1 MKLYK
6 VIFILFIVVAC
17 GKEQQPVVVPEC
29 LLSEQEMIDMMV
41 DFSLVKSAKSVGRK
55 DLKYS
60 GIKPLEYLYAKH
72 AVDTAVIKDN
82 LMYYNSDLKKS
93 KQLYDTVISILKKRE
108 EILKVVM
115 DSLSKDEEKNQKDDL
130 EDDDEDLSNDD

>member
-6 VIFILFIVVAC
+6 AIFILFIVVAC
-17 GKEQQPVVVPEC
+17 GKEQQSIAVPEC

-41 DFSLVKSAKSVGRK
+41 DFSLVKSAKSIGRK

-72 AVDTAVIKDN
+72 VVDTTVIKDN
-82 LMYYNSDLKKS
+82 LEYYNADLKKS
-93 KQLYDTVISILKKRE
+93 KQLHDTVISILKERQE
-108 EILKVVM
+108 VLKVFM
-115 DSLSKDEEKNQKDDL
+115 DSLSKD
-130 EDDDEDLSNDD
+130 NDDQKNDEEDSFNDD